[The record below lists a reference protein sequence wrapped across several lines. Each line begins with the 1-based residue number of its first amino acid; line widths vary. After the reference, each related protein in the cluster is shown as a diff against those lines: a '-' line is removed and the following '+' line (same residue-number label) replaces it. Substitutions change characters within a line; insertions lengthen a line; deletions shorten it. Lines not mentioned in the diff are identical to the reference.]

1 MSGTGQPVAEARSA
15 LRPLPQINWAAA
27 VSRLRDIVGELD
39 TPYSCEGN

>member
-1 MSGTGQPVAEARSA
+1 MSGTGQPVAEDFSA

-27 VSRLRDIVGELD
+27 VSRLRDIVGEPD